1 MNLDERI
8 QRVIADSSPIFE
20 QLPAVVIIHNIR
32 DKHAMYM
39 SKRGLD
45 MLKITL
51 DELKAMGQEYH
62 NRFFNMEDANEY
74 VPKLFGMLERNIGDE
89 TVSFFQQVRA
99 TEHDKWSWF
108 MSCIKI
114 FMRDDDGQPL
124 LTITI
129 AIPVDPNDH
138 ITNKVERLLAEN
150 EFLRKNKNLFVTL
163 TKRERQILVLMAK
176 DATSQEIS
184 AQLHLSEGT
193 VKTHRRNIKKKLGVL
208 NYYDVVRFAQAFD
221 LV

>member
-8 QRVIADSSPIFE
+8 QRVIADSAPIFE

-32 DKHAMYM
+32 HKHAVYM

-51 DELKAMGQEYH
+51 DELKAMGHEYH
-62 NRFFNMEDANEY
+62 DRFFNMEDAKEY
-74 VPKLFGMLERNIGDE
+74 VPKLFGMLERNTVDE

-99 TEHDKWSWF
+99 SDKDKWSWF

-138 ITNKVERLLAEN
+138 ITNKVERLLVEN
-150 EFLRKNKNLFVTL
+150 EFLRKNKNLFVAL

-184 AQLHLSEGT
+184 VQLHLSEGT

-208 NYYDVVRFAQAFD
+208 NHYDVVRFAQAFD